1 MGKEYITDT
10 ITLEGVETFNEETS
24 DQSKISQINYKY
36 LESEPTF
43 PDSCAFATQ
52 IIFNKRLFGVG
63 AETTIS
69 IGGFEDS
76 TLEFIDP
83 EINAP
88 NKIKLYTGE
97 PFAKNMVQFYPGRE
111 RFTID
116 KRGYVGI
123 NSPDIFGDKVT
134 LDVRSTTPIPL
145 TPEATPRAE
154 TPVIAITHPYF
165 NQEGSKPPTPRYIGR
180 LQFRSIQEPSKFGGK
195 GIVPTDMAAIQVET
209 DGEANV
215 YEDPT
220 VNLSLYTNTAGREG
234 EANMVKYLEI
244 NGYEKKTKIFT
255 QLNLS
260 NVPAFRDQEEAVKLG
275 GLVNGDVWRDTDG
288 NLKIIFGEQDE
299 EQRAKG

>member
-10 ITLEGVETFNEETS
+10 VTLEGVETFDEKTS
-24 DQSKISQINYKY
+24 DQSKISQINYKP
-36 LESEPTF
+36 LESERTV

-52 IIFNKRLFGVG
+52 ITFNKRFIGVA

-76 TLEFIDP
+76 TSEFQLV
-83 EINAP
+83 EIKAP

-97 PFAKNMVQFYPGRE
+97 PFSENLIEFYPGRE

-123 NSPDIFGDKVT
+123 NSPDIFRDRVT
-134 LDVRSTTPIPL
+134 LDVRSTTAMSASPIS
-145 TPEATPRAE
+145 TPRLE
-154 TPVIAITHPYF
+154 TPSIAITHPYF
-165 NQEGSKPPTPRYIGR
+165 NQEGSKPPTPQYIGR

-195 GIVPTDMAAIQVET
+195 GIPPTDMAAIQVET

-220 VNLSLYTNTAGREG
+220 VNMTFNTSTAGREG
-234 EANMVKYLEI
+234 EAVMKKHLEI
-244 NGYEKKTKIFT
+244 NGYEGKTKIFT
-255 QLNLS
+255 QLNLG
-260 NVPAFRDQEEAVKLG
+260 NVPVFRDLKEAMNG
-275 GLVNGDVWRDTDG
+275 GLVNGDVWQDREQ
-288 NLKIIFGEQDE
+288 NLKIVFLLQEGE
-299 EQRAKG
+299 RARIE